1 MMKRYNVLSAALV
14 AMTLMTTQLPMSAQT
29 MDSAVPAR
37 TVKHPKKHKE
47 MAHKETAAEIEL
59 RELKEA
65 LKAQQDQIDAL
76 KSQVSTKS
84 SDVTAAQQTA
94 ADAQTQAAA
103 AAASAAQAQAAAT
116 AAASKADAVSSS
128 VSSLQSTTT
137 DLTNTTNTVVAGQKK
152 LEGEIKEPPSLRY
165 KGVNLTPGG
174 FAAFGGGWR

>member
-59 RELKEA
+59 RELKES

-76 KSQVSTKS
+76 KSQISAKS

-103 AAASAAQAQAAAT
+103 AAASAAQAQAAA
-116 AAASKADAVSSS
+116 AATSTKVDAVSSS
-128 VSSLQSTTT
+128 VTNLQTTT
-137 DLTNTTNTVVAGQKK
+137 ATLNDTVVTSQKK
-152 LEGEIKEPPSLRY
+152 LEDEIEAPTALHY
-165 KGVNLTPGG
+165 KG
-174 FAAFGGGWR
+174 